1 MSNVQE
7 WQQLANKELSRR
19 EKTVDSL
26 VKQTAEGIAI
36 KPLYTEADLD
46 NLEVTG
52 TLPGLPPYV
61 HGPRATMY
69 TAQPWTIRQYA
80 GFSTAKE
87 SNAFYRRNLAAGQ
100 KGLSV
105 AFDLATHRGYDSD
118 NPRVAGDVGKA
129 GVAIDTVEDMKV
141 LFDQIPLD
149 KMSVSMTMNGAVLPV
164 LAFYIVAAEEQ
175 GVTPEKLTGTIQ
187 NDMVAFSG
195 FTPAG
200 SPKALPVAIARRA
213 SEQHEAKKPY
223 QIRLLTGASISAA
236 ADDVLSEADAVSWRA
251 PYQTSSGLRKKINQ
265 GSVSFVDLHLS
276 EVAQMVNYGFFGEID
291 IAVIEASAIAP
302 DGRVWLTSGIGN
314 APTWLLRAKK
324 VIIELNHYHDPRV
337 AELADIVTPGAPP
350 RRNSVPIFH
359 AMDRVG
365 TRYVQIDP
373 KKIVAVVETNLPD
386 AGNVLDKQNPI
397 CQQIADNVVTFLLN
411 EMANGRIP
419 PEFLPLQSGVG
430 NINNAVMARLGENP
444 DIPSFMMYSE
454 VLQESVVHLLE
465 TGKVT
470 GASASSLTVSA
481 NSLRKI
487 YDNMDYFASRIVLR
501 PQEISN
507 NPEIIRRL
515 GVIALNVGLEFDI
528 YGHANSTHVAGVDLM
543 NGIGGSG
550 DFERNAYLSI
560 FMAPSIA
567 KEGKI
572 STVVPMCSHVDHS
585 EHSVKVI
592 ITEQGIAD
600 LRGLSPL
607 QRARSIIDNC
617 AHPMYRDYL
626 HRYLENAPGG
636 HIHHDLNHVFDLHRN
651 LIETGS
657 MLG

>member
-1 MSNVQE
+1 MNMI
-7 WQQLANKELSRR
+7 WARM
-19 EKTVDSL
+19 
-26 VKQTAEGIAI
+26 TADE
-36 KPLYTEADLD
+36 
-46 NLEVTG
+46 
-52 TLPGLPPYV
+52 
-61 HGPRATMY
+61 
-69 TAQPWTIRQYA
+69 
-80 GFSTAKE
+80 
-87 SNAFYRRNLAAGQ
+87 
-100 KGLSV
+100 
-105 AFDLATHRGYDSD
+105 
-118 NPRVAGDVGKA
+118 
-129 GVAIDTVEDMKV
+129 
-141 LFDQIPLD
+141 
-149 KMSVSMTMNGAVLPV
+149 
-164 LAFYIVAAEEQ
+164 AAEI
-175 GVTPEKLTGTIQ
+175 IQ
-187 NDMVAFSG
+187 HNDMVAFSG

-200 SPKALPVAIARRA
+200 SPKALPVAIAHRA
-213 SEQHEAKKPY
+213 NEQHEAKKPY

-236 ADDVLSEADAVSWRA
+236 ADDVLSEANAVSWRA
-251 PYQTSSGLRKKINQ
+251 PYQTSSGLRQKINQ
-265 GSVSFVDLHLS
+265 GAVSFVDLHLS
-276 EVAQMVNYGFFGEID
+276 EVAQMVNYGFFGDID
-291 IAVIEASAIAP
+291 VAVIEASAIEP

-314 APTWLLRAKK
+314 APTWLLRDKK
-324 VIIELNHYHDPRV
+324 EIIELNHYHDPRV
-337 AELADIVTPGAPP
+337 AELADIVIPGAPP
-350 RRNSVPIFH
+350 RRNSVSIFH

-386 AGNVLDKQNPI
+386 AGKLLDKQNPM
-397 CQQIADNVVTFLLN
+397 CQQIADNVVTFLLR
-411 EMANGRIP
+411 EMAQGRIP

-430 NINNAVMARLGENP
+430 NINNAVMARLGDNP
-444 DIPSFMMYSE
+444 DIPPFMMYSE

-465 TGKVT
+465 TGKIT
-470 GASASSLTVSA
+470 GASASSLTISA
-481 NSLRKI
+481 DSLRKI
-487 YDNMDYFASRIVLR
+487 YDNMDYFSCRIVLR

-528 YGHANSTHVAGVDLM
+528 YGHANSTHVAGVNLM

-572 STVVPMCSHVDHS
+572 STIVPMCSHVDHS

-607 QRARSIIDNC
+607 QRARAIIDNC

-636 HIHHDLNHVFDLHRN
+636 HIHHDLSHVFDLHRN

-657 MLG
+657 MSG

>member
-1 MSNVQE
+1 MNMI
-7 WQQLANKELSRR
+7 WARM
-19 EKTVDSL
+19 
-26 VKQTAEGIAI
+26 TADE
-36 KPLYTEADLD
+36 
-46 NLEVTG
+46 
-52 TLPGLPPYV
+52 
-61 HGPRATMY
+61 
-69 TAQPWTIRQYA
+69 
-80 GFSTAKE
+80 
-87 SNAFYRRNLAAGQ
+87 
-100 KGLSV
+100 
-105 AFDLATHRGYDSD
+105 
-118 NPRVAGDVGKA
+118 
-129 GVAIDTVEDMKV
+129 
-141 LFDQIPLD
+141 
-149 KMSVSMTMNGAVLPV
+149 
-164 LAFYIVAAEEQ
+164 AAEI
-175 GVTPEKLTGTIQ
+175 IQ
-187 NDMVAFSG
+187 HNDMVAFSG

-200 SPKALPVAIARRA
+200 SPKALPVAIAHRA
-213 SEQHEAKKPY
+213 NEQHEAKKPY

-236 ADDVLSEADAVSWRA
+236 ADDVLSEANAVSWRA
-251 PYQTSSGLRKKINQ
+251 PYQTSSGLRQKINQ
-265 GSVSFVDLHLS
+265 GAVSFVDLHLS
-276 EVAQMVNYGFFGEID
+276 EVAQMVNYGFFGDID
-291 IAVIEASAIAP
+291 VAVIEASAIEP

-337 AELADIVTPGAPP
+337 AELADIVIPGAPP
-350 RRNSVPIFH
+350 RRNSVSIFH

-386 AGNVLDKQNPI
+386 AGKLLDKQNPM
-397 CQQIADNVVTFLLN
+397 CQQIADNVVTFLLR
-411 EMANGRIP
+411 EMAQGRIP

-430 NINNAVMARLGENP
+430 NINNAVMARLGDNP
-444 DIPSFMMYSE
+444 DIPPFMMYSE

-465 TGKVT
+465 TGKIT
-470 GASASSLTVSA
+470 GASASSLTISA
-481 NSLRKI
+481 DSLRKI
-487 YDNMDYFASRIVLR
+487 YDNMDYFSCRIVLR

-515 GVIALNVGLEFDI
+515 GVIAPNVGLEFDI
-528 YGHANSTHVAGVDLM
+528 YGHANSTHVAGVNLM

-572 STVVPMCSHVDHS
+572 STIVPMCSHVDHS

-607 QRARSIIDNC
+607 QRARAIIDNC

-636 HIHHDLNHVFDLHRN
+636 HIHHDLSHVFDLHRN

>member
-1 MSNVQE
+1 MNMI
-7 WQQLANKELSRR
+7 WARM
-19 EKTVDSL
+19 
-26 VKQTAEGIAI
+26 TADE
-36 KPLYTEADLD
+36 
-46 NLEVTG
+46 
-52 TLPGLPPYV
+52 
-61 HGPRATMY
+61 
-69 TAQPWTIRQYA
+69 
-80 GFSTAKE
+80 
-87 SNAFYRRNLAAGQ
+87 
-100 KGLSV
+100 
-105 AFDLATHRGYDSD
+105 
-118 NPRVAGDVGKA
+118 
-129 GVAIDTVEDMKV
+129 
-141 LFDQIPLD
+141 
-149 KMSVSMTMNGAVLPV
+149 
-164 LAFYIVAAEEQ
+164 AAEI
-175 GVTPEKLTGTIQ
+175 IQ
-187 NDMVAFSG
+187 HNDMVAFSG

-200 SPKALPVAIARRA
+200 SPKALPVAIAHRA
-213 SEQHEAKKPY
+213 NEQHEAKKPY

-236 ADDVLSEADAVSWRA
+236 ADDVLSEANAVSWRA
-251 PYQTSSGLRKKINQ
+251 PYQTSPGLRQKINQ
-265 GSVSFVDLHLS
+265 GAVSFVDLHLS
-276 EVAQMVNYGFFGEID
+276 EVAQMVNYGFFGDID
-291 IAVIEASAIAP
+291 VAVIEASAIEP

-337 AELADIVTPGAPP
+337 AELADIVIPGAPP
-350 RRNSVPIFH
+350 RRNSVSIFH

-386 AGNVLDKQNPI
+386 AGKLLDKQNPM
-397 CQQIADNVVTFLLN
+397 CQQIADNVVTFLLR
-411 EMANGRIP
+411 EMAQGRIP

-430 NINNAVMARLGENP
+430 NINNAVMARLGDNP
-444 DIPSFMMYSE
+444 DIPPFMMYSE

-465 TGKVT
+465 TGKIT
-470 GASASSLTVSA
+470 GASASSLTISA
-481 NSLRKI
+481 DSLRKI
-487 YDNMDYFASRIVLR
+487 YDNMDYFSCRIVLR

-528 YGHANSTHVAGVDLM
+528 YGHANSTHVAGVNLM

-572 STVVPMCSHVDHS
+572 STIVPMCSHVDHS

-607 QRARSIIDNC
+607 QRARAIIDNC

-636 HIHHDLNHVFDLHRN
+636 HIHHDLSHVFDLHRN

>member
-1 MSNVQE
+1 M
-7 WQQLANKELSRR
+7 
-19 EKTVDSL
+19 
-26 VKQTAEGIAI
+26 
-36 KPLYTEADLD
+36 
-46 NLEVTG
+46 
-52 TLPGLPPYV
+52 
-61 HGPRATMY
+61 
-69 TAQPWTIRQYA
+69 
-80 GFSTAKE
+80 
-87 SNAFYRRNLAAGQ
+87 
-100 KGLSV
+100 
-105 AFDLATHRGYDSD
+105 
-118 NPRVAGDVGKA
+118 
-129 GVAIDTVEDMKV
+129 
-141 LFDQIPLD
+141 
-149 KMSVSMTMNGAVLPV
+149 SMTWARMTADE
-164 LAFYIVAAEEQ
+164 AAE
-175 GVTPEKLTGTIQ
+175 IIRH

-200 SPKALPVAIARRA
+200 SPKALPAAIARRA
-213 SEQHEAKKPY
+213 NEQHEAKKTY

-265 GSVSFVDLHLS
+265 GAVSFVDLHLS
-276 EVAQMVNYGFFGEID
+276 EVAQMVNYGFFGDID
-291 IAVIEASAIAP
+291 VAVIEASEIAP

-314 APTWLLRAKK
+314 APTWLLQAKK

-337 AELADIVTPGAPP
+337 AELADIVIPGAPP
-350 RRNSVPIFH
+350 RRNSVSIFH

-365 TRYVQIDP
+365 TRYVHIDP

-386 AGNVLDKQNPI
+386 AGNILDKQNPM
-397 CQQIADNVVTFLLN
+397 CQQIADNVVTFLLR
-411 EMANGRIP
+411 EMAQGRIP

-430 NINNAVMARLGENP
+430 NINNAVMARLGDNP
-444 DIPSFMMYSE
+444 DIPPFMMYSE

-465 TGKVT
+465 TGKIT
-470 GASASSLTVSA
+470 GASASSLTISA
-481 NSLRKI
+481 DSLRKI
-487 YDNMDYFASRIVLR
+487 YDNMDYFSSRIVLR

-528 YGHANSTHVAGVDLM
+528 YGHANSTHVAGVNLM

-572 STVVPMCSHVDHS
+572 STIVPMCSHVDHS

-607 QRARSIIDNC
+607 QRARAIIDNC

-626 HRYLENAPGG
+626 HHYLENAPGG
-636 HIHHDLNHVFDLHRN
+636 HIHHDLSHVFDLHRN

-657 MLG
+657 MLS

>member
-1 MSNVQE
+1 METQ
-7 WQQLANKELSRR
+7 WTRM
-19 EKTVDSL
+19 
-26 VKQTAEGIAI
+26 TADE
-36 KPLYTEADLD
+36 
-46 NLEVTG
+46 
-52 TLPGLPPYV
+52 
-61 HGPRATMY
+61 
-69 TAQPWTIRQYA
+69 
-80 GFSTAKE
+80 
-87 SNAFYRRNLAAGQ
+87 
-100 KGLSV
+100 
-105 AFDLATHRGYDSD
+105 
-118 NPRVAGDVGKA
+118 
-129 GVAIDTVEDMKV
+129 
-141 LFDQIPLD
+141 
-149 KMSVSMTMNGAVLPV
+149 
-164 LAFYIVAAEEQ
+164 AAEI
-175 GVTPEKLTGTIQ
+175 IQ
-187 NDMVAFSG
+187 HNDMVAFSG

-200 SPKALPVAIARRA
+200 SPKALPTAIARRA
-213 SEQHEAKKPY
+213 NEQHEAKKPY

-236 ADDVLSEADAVSWRA
+236 ADDVLSDADAVSWRA

-265 GSVSFVDLHLS
+265 GAVSFVDLHLS
-276 EVAQMVNYGFFGEID
+276 EVAQMVNYGFFGDID
-291 IAVIEASAIAP
+291 VAVIEASALAP

-337 AELADIVTPGAPP
+337 AELADIVIPGAPP
-350 RRNSVPIFH
+350 RRNSVSIFH

-386 AGNVLDKQNPI
+386 AGNMLDKQNPM
-397 CQQIADNVVTFLLN
+397 CQQIADNVVTFLLQ
-411 EMANGRIP
+411 EMAHGRIP

-430 NINNAVMARLGENP
+430 NINNAVMARLGE
-444 DIPSFMMYSE
+444 
-454 VLQESVVHLLE
+454 
-465 TGKVT
+465 
-470 GASASSLTVSA
+470 
-481 NSLRKI
+481 
-487 YDNMDYFASRIVLR
+487 
-501 PQEISN
+501 

-607 QRARSIIDNC
+607 QRARTIIDNC

-636 HIHHDLNHVFDLHRN
+636 HIHHDLSHVFDLHRN
-651 LIETGS
+651 LIATGS